1 MEFIKKDDITLEVTK
16 PKEVVEEKTVYTLD
30 YLKQQEINIQKQKDD
45 FCNARDLEL
54 AEVRNLI
61 AKCEELGVKSETVIA
76 EAKISEET
84 DKIVEEAII
93 K

>member
-16 PKEVVEEKTVYTLD
+16 PIEIAEEKTIYTLD
-30 YLKQQEINIQKQKDD
+30 YLKQQEINIQRQKDD

-61 AKCEELGVKSETVIA
+61 SKCEELGVKSETIA
-76 EAKISEET
+76 VKETAEEAIT
-84 DKIVEEAII
+84 EEAII